1 MIRMTAQAVTVDAA
15 AGDEPTRTITGIA
28 VPYGVDAIV
37 SGGQQVRI
45 EPGALPVDGPAP
57 RLLEQHDTNRVVG
70 LVTARQDTP
79 DGMLFSAK
87 IAPTSAGDDLL
98 ALLTM
103 GAYDSVSIGIEP
115 VDVEQDGA
123 TLVVKAATWQE
134 LSVVYEPAFAAAK
147 ITQVAASAEEEPE
160 EPQPETDPEEDQTV
174 SEDKTPEVVEA
185 AAEAPTALPQMVFA
199 QPRKVEVPTAAEWIC
214 AAVAGGDQWHRIN
227 EQLRAAAPDVTTTDN
242 DGVLP
247 TPVVQPVYDNYI
259 AERPVIDAVPLRAMP
274 SGGKVFLRPYVSTHT
289 SMGAQAAEL
298 NDLTAGE
305 FQVAELQVQK
315 TSRGGYVNISEQVI
329 DWSEPSIVNLI
340 LEDMGKIY
348 ANDTDNVAA
357 DALVAGATTT
367 QNFTDANIGDPTEWI
382 SWVADASTTILTSS
396 NGNKAN
402 TLFLSTDIW
411 ASLIKLEDS
420 NGRPLFPVVGPQN
433 AYGSLLPGEFAGT
446 AFGFNI
452 VVDRNFA
459 ADTMILADPT
469 GFEVFETTKGF
480 LSVDNATNRSRTISW
495 LGYFATLMIDADKFV
510 KAAFV

>member
-1 MIRMTAQAVTVDAA
+1 MTAQAVTIDAA

-45 EPGALPVDGPAP
+45 EPGALPTDGPAP

-70 LVTARQDTP
+70 MVTARQDTE

-87 IAPTSAGDDLL
+87 IAQTSAGDDLL
-98 ALLTM
+98 ALLEM

-115 VDVEQDGA
+115 IDVEQDGP
-123 TLVVKAATWQE
+123 TLVVKAANWSE
-134 LSVVYEPAFAAAK
+134 LSVVYEPAFADAK
-147 ITQVAASAEEEPE
+147 ITQVAAAAEAEPEEEPT
-160 EPQPETDPEEDQTV
+160 TDPQEDPQV
-174 SEDKTPEVVEA
+174 SEDKTPELVEA

-214 AAVAGGDQWHRIN
+214 AAVAGGDHWHRIN
-227 EQLRAAAPDVTTTDN
+227 EQLRAAAPDVTTTNN

-247 TPVVQPVYDNYI
+247 EPVVGTVYDNYI
-259 AERPVIDAVPLRAMP
+259 AERPVIDACPLRAMP
-274 SGGKVFLRPYVSTHT
+274 GGGKVFIRPSVSTHT
-289 SMGAQAAEL
+289 SMGAQSAEL
-298 NDLTAGE
+298 ATLTAGE
-305 FQVAELQVQK
+305 FQVAENQVEK
-315 TSRGGYVNISEQVI
+315 LSRGGYVEVSEQII

-357 DALVAGATTT
+357 DNLVAGATTT
-367 QNFTDANIGDPTEWI
+367 QNFTDANIADPTEWI
-382 SWVADASTTILTSS
+382 SWVADASTTVLTSS

-420 NGRPLFPVVGPQN
+420 SGRPLFPTVGPQN
-433 AYGSLLPGEFAGT
+433 SYGQLMPGEFGGT

-459 ADTMILADPT
+459 ADTMILGDPT

-480 LSVDNATNRSRTISW
+480 LSVDNASNRSRTISW